1 MSDNQRPFPG
11 APDDPDRTEQLP
23 AGASQETPAAPQD
36 EPTRPEPLLT
46 EPVAAVAAPSA
57 TQPVTP
63 APVTP
68 APAPAPAHATVLPTV
83 PPVTEPRRG
92 PRVGA
97 VVWGLVVVVLGI
109 GILVSIAGFRIDTG
123 LAAILVLGAAGLALV
138 VGSLVTSL
146 RRRP

>member
-23 AGASQETPAAPQD
+23 AGAPQETRAAPQD
-36 EPTRPEPLLT
+36 ESMRTEPLLT
-46 EPVAAVAAPSA
+46 QPVATVAAPAA
-57 TQPVTP
+57 TEQVTPAPAAPAPVTP
-63 APVTP
+63 APVT
-68 APAPAPAHATVLPTV
+68 
-83 PPVTEPRRG
+83 PVTEPRRG

>member
-23 AGASQETPAAPQD
+23 AGALQETPAAPQD
-36 EPTRPEPLLT
+36 EPPLPEPLLT
-46 EPVAAVAAPSA
+46 EPVATVAAPAA
-57 TQPVTP
+57 TE
-63 APVTP
+63 PVTP
-68 APAPAPAHATVLPTV
+68 APAAPAPVT
-83 PPVTEPRRG
+83 PVTEPRRG

>member
-23 AGASQETPAAPQD
+23 AGAPQETSAAPQD

-46 EPVAAVAAPSA
+46 QPVATVAAPAA
-57 TQPVTP
+57 TE
-63 APVTP
+63 PVTP
-68 APAPAPAHATVLPTV
+68 APAATAPVT
-83 PPVTEPRRG
+83 PVTEPRRG

>member
-23 AGASQETPAAPQD
+23 AGAPQETSAAPQD
-36 EPTRPEPLLT
+36 EPTRPEPEPLLT
-46 EPVAAVAAPSA
+46 QPVATVAAPAA
-57 TQPVTP
+57 TEQ
-63 APVTP
+63 VTP
-68 APAPAPAHATVLPTV
+68 APAAPAPV

>member
-23 AGASQETPAAPQD
+23 AGAPQETSAAPQD

-46 EPVAAVAAPSA
+46 QPVATVAAPVA
-57 TQPVTP
+57 TEQ
-63 APVTP
+63 VTP
-68 APAPAPAHATVLPTV
+68 APAAPAPV
-83 PPVTEPRRG
+83 PPVIEPRRG